1 MSGSHHHGYQQHI
14 GYSDVIGTVTEEDN
28 DDEED
33 EMEVAVIEL
42 QHPHGDQQLVS
53 CLDLDTDGEPCNPMQ
68 QPILCEDFDEEFDL
82 VLASK

>member
-1 MSGSHHHGYQQHI
+1 MSDSHHHGYQQLV
-14 GYSDVIGTVTEEDN
+14 GYSNIIGTVNEEDN
-28 DDEED
+28 NDEED

-42 QHPHGDQQLVS
+42 QHLHGDRQLVS
-53 CLDLDTDGEPCNPMQ
+53 CPDIDKYGEPCNSLQ